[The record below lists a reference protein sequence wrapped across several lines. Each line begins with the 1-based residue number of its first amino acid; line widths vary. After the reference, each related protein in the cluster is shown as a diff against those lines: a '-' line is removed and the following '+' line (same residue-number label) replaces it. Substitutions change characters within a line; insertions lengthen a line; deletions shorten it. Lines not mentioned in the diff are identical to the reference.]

1 MGIKQ
6 DFNLYQY
13 KNLQKEQAESPQ
25 SMAALAKLVD
35 HLLVVSSCAKIKYK
49 ALQQSFVFLMHEW
62 GASLL
67 KAHWDMD
74 EKLLAGRAADAVG
87 VLLKH
92 WRKVASSEAAW
103 QKATSKLDEADT
115 QTLWRLRKK
124 ATFEEEKG
132 GARRKLEVK
141 VSEVSMDSKGFARMT
156 KKELTSEEASEEE
169 EEEEEEEGSEQKVE
183 RLLLALQKGYPNSPE
198 KGAENMAAASSAAQ
212 PERRNKKPLWVDV
225 ALAAEEKAIAKG
237 VESTTGH
244 EKPKE
249 ENQEPEQEEW
259 WEQDWKKGGKDWD
272 SWWQEKQREWDEWK
286 KEERAQEKEQ
296 NRAWPRNEDKQKWTK
311 LKEEEDKAKAKEEEE
326 EDARKERDRDLARHI
341 EETVRSGSCKRAE
354 WTNRNGSS
362 KEAAKKRW
370 ATRMAEESGQDSE
383 LARLGAI
390 GQSRLRRLINRQQ
403 DRLTQKETVEKAEQ
417 AAAQAAQAA
426 LAAQS
431 AS

>member
-1 MGIKQ
+1 MQG
-6 DFNLYQY
+6 
-13 KNLQKEQAESPQ
+13 
-25 SMAALAKLVD
+25 
-35 HLLVVSSCAKIKYK
+35 
-49 ALQQSFVFLMHEW
+49 
-62 GASLL
+62 
-67 KAHWDMD
+67 
-74 EKLLAGRAADAVG
+74 
-87 VLLKH
+87 
-92 WRKVASSEAAW
+92 
-103 QKATSKLDEADT
+103 
-115 QTLWRLRKK
+115 
-124 ATFEEEKG
+124 
-132 GARRKLEVK
+132 
-141 VSEVSMDSKGFARMT
+141 
-156 KKELTSEEASEEE
+156 
-169 EEEEEEEGSEQKVE
+169 
-183 RLLLALQKGYPNSPE
+183 LLLALQKGYPNSPE

-296 NRAWPRNEDKQKWTK
+296 NRAWPRSEDKQKWTE
-311 LKEEEDKAKAKEEEE
+311 LKEEEDKAKEEE

-341 EETVRSGSCKRAE
+341 GETVRSGRGPCKRAE

-370 ATRMAEESGQDSE
+370 ATRMAEESGQDSD

-431 AS
+431 ASWSAFYQGSYMWPMAGLVFLV